1 MKHEQA
7 YDRKLATRIM
17 LLYAGAMLILFV
29 ALGSLVRRESSGTG
43 RFRLKED
50 QHCEGPEE

>member
-7 YDRKLATRIM
+7 YDRKLATRIV